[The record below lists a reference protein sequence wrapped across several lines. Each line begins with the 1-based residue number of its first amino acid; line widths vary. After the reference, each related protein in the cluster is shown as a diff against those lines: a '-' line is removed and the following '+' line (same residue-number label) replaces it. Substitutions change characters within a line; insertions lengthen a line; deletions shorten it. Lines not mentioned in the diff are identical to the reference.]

1 MAFRGIWSCSELT
14 EKRGEIIR
22 IYVGNSSRF
31 ADAQSADLI
40 GWEVSRQMSSLENR
54 PNDVISSSDYSP
66 KVLNTIINVEDWK
79 GKSGHRQETP
89 PQALPAVLQLCT
101 MYCTKVIVGL
111 IPGSALTSENHISE
125 IFCPPLRRMPMLVAR
140 PLYNSSTPRLL
151 SLQIV
156 VILIPL
162 PFQLKRDIMVCEA
175 RVSAVYSFNTSI
187 WR

>member
-1 MAFRGIWSCSELT
+1 VSHSETAFSERGVSLAFRGIWSCSELT

-31 ADAQSADLI
+31 ADAQSADLM

-101 MYCTKVIVGL
+101 TYYTKVIV
-111 IPGSALTSENHISE
+111 
-125 IFCPPLRRMPMLVAR
+125 
-140 PLYNSSTPRLL
+140 
-151 SLQIV
+151 
-156 VILIPL
+156 
-162 PFQLKRDIMVCEA
+162 D
-175 RVSAVYSFNTSI
+175 
-187 WR
+187 